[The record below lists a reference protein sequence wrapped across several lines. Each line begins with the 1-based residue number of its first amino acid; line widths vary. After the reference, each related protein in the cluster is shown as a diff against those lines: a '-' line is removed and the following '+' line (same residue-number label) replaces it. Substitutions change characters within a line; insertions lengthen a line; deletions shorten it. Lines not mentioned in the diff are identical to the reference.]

1 VLAGICLLAIVPF
14 FWKGN
19 PSGHDFEFHMYSWMD
34 VLSQWKHGVAY
45 PRWAELAH
53 WGYGEP
59 RFLFYP
65 PASWTLGAALGA
77 TLPWKMVPAAY
88 CLIVLTLAAAAMYR
102 LALMW
107 LPPKDAM
114 FAAAFYALNPYHLLI
129 VYWRSAYAEL
139 LVAVLLPLALLFLLR
154 INDSA
159 GEPLDSSARNGMDRP
174 GPFARSTIYLSL
186 TLAAS
191 WLTNLPAALMIHYSI
206 AGLALLLAVRA
217 SGPDRSSTKRSS
229 TKRPE
234 WRSLLA
240 TAGAVAMGIALAS
253 FYLLPAIY
261 EQRWINIDQVLS
273 PGVRPQDNFLFT
285 ILADT
290 DHNRFNLLVS
300 FVAIAEI
307 IVLVFAI
314 VVSHRHR
321 TGRAE
326 TALAGPVGGSQA
338 TASATPR
345 MLLSAW
351 GAASALIMFS
361 FTNLLWQ
368 HLPKFRFVQLPFRW
382 LLCMNVAL
390 AVLLAMAARRWIS
403 RVATCAVLLATLI
416 IAGHLTQPPWWDTA
430 ADIREM
436 ADFIADGSGYEGTD
450 EYVPA
455 GADASEL
462 NKNLPRISDDSGH
475 AVQNKTMAW
484 GATEKHFTVL
494 ADGVQNI
501 VVRLFNYPAW
511 KVVVNGAPVATEQT
525 EVTGL
530 MVIPVPDGEA
540 DVHIYLRRTT
550 DQVVGDI
557 ISLVSLGLLI
567 IIWMRPASINRISR
581 VFRRTQRPDK
591 RPDQPPDK
599 DPDMRRN
606 VRPNT
611 TASPAP

>member
-1 VLAGICLLAIVPF
+1 LVLAGICLLAIVPF

-19 PSGHDFEFHMYSWMD
+19 PSGHDFEFHVYSWMD

-77 TLPWKMVPAAY
+77 ALPWKLVPGAY
-88 CLIVLTLAAAAMYR
+88 CLIVLTLAAASMYR
-102 LALMW
+102 LALAW
-107 LPPKDAM
+107 LPPKDAI

-139 LVAVLLPLALLFLLR
+139 LAAILLPLALLFLLR

-159 GEPLDSSARNGMDRP
+159 AESPNSSETNSSAQIGTDRP
-174 GPFARSTIYLSL
+174 GAFARSTIYLSL

-191 WLTNLPAALMIHYSI
+191 WLTNLPAALMIHYSV
-206 AGLALLLAVRA
+206 AGVALLFAVRA
-217 SGPDRSSTKRSS
+217 GRDRSSTKRSS
-229 TKRPE
+229 TKRLG

-240 TAGAVAMGIALAS
+240 TAGAVVMGVALAS

-285 ILADT
+285 VLADA

-326 TALAGPVGGSQA
+326 TALAGPVRGSA
-338 TASATPR
+338 TTASATPWI
-345 MLLSAW
+345 LLSAW
-351 GAASALIMFS
+351 GAASAFIMFS

-390 AVLLAMAARRWIS
+390 AVLLAMAARHWIS
-403 RVATCAVLLATLI
+403 RLAICVALLATLI

-436 ADFIADGSGYEGTD
+436 ADFVADGSGYEGTD

-462 NKNLPRISDDSGH
+462 NKGLPPISNDSGQ
-475 AVQNKTMAW
+475 AVQSKIVAW
-484 GATEKHFTVL
+484 GPTEKHFTML

-511 KVVVNGAPVATEQT
+511 KAVVNGAPVATEKT
-525 EVTGL
+525 DVTGL

-550 DQVVGDI
+550 DQIVGDI

-567 IIWMRPASINRISR
+567 IIWMRPATIVASAAFSSGRNH
-581 VFRRTQRPDK
+581 RTNDRT
-591 RPDQPPDK
+591 
-599 DPDMRRN
+599 
-606 VRPNT
+606 NT
-611 TASPAP
+611 